1 MWLFV
6 PFLFLLVLAVIG
18 GVLVGGIYAAV
29 LLPIVAIILI
39 GAMSAVFLRQSR
51 AGRRSRPPGWVGP
64 PPQAD
69 SAADRETAPDT
80 ASTRDVSADAETTNR

>member
-6 PFLFLLVLAVIG
+6 PFLFLLVLAIVG

-39 GAMSAVFLRQSR
+39 GAMSAVLLRQSR
-51 AGRRSRPPGWVGP
+51 GGRRSRPPGWVGP

-69 SAADRETAPDT
+69 SAADRETAPDP
-80 ASTRDVSADAETTNR
+80 AAIPNVSADAGTTNQ